1 MGRARINEAEGHS
14 AVQQW
19 REQRAD
25 APREVLS
32 LAVRYTL
39 QCLSDAAPGPT
50 VEVRVPPFGAVQVV
64 EGPAHRRGTPP
75 NVVEMDTET
84 WLQLA
89 TGDTGWTPMML
100 SGKVQASGVRSD
112 ISALLPLTDW

>member
-1 MGRARINEAEGHS
+1 MGRARINTAEGHA
-14 AVQQW
+14 AVLQW
-19 REQRAD
+19 REQRED
-25 APREVLS
+25 APREVQS

-39 QCLSDAAPGPT
+39 QCLSDVAPGPT

-89 TGDTGWTPMML
+89 TGETGWGPMVAA
-100 SGKVQASGVRSD
+100 GKVLASGVRAD
-112 ISALLPLTDW
+112 ISAWLPLAEW

>member
-1 MGRARINEAEGHS
+1 MGRARITIAEGHA
-14 AVQQW
+14 AVLTW
-19 REQRAD
+19 RELRTD

-50 VEVRVPPFGAVQVV
+50 VEVRVPPFGAVQIVA
-64 EGPAHRRGTPP
+64 GPAHRRGTPP

-89 TGDTGWTPMML
+89 TGDVSWTPMVL

-112 ISALLPLTDW
+112 ISEFLPLTEW